1 MYGNI
6 NRENI
11 DPASKDRAWTLKEEA
26 AHYARHRT
34 EYAALRQAYLQDR
47 ISKEDLLKMRE
58 MIKDGRP
65 GEAMAMLDALMYG
78 RVLR

>member
-1 MYGNI
+1 M
-6 NRENI
+6 
-11 DPASKDRAWTLKEEA
+11 TVKEEA
-26 AHYARHRT
+26 AHYSRYRQ
-34 EYAALRQAYLQDR
+34 EYASLRKAYLEDR
-47 ISKEDLLKMRE
+47 ITTDQLKQMRE

>member
-1 MYGNI
+1 MS
-6 NRENI
+6 E
-11 DPASKDRAWTLKEEA
+11 SMTVKEEA
-26 AHYARHRT
+26 AHYSRYRQ
-34 EYAALRQAYLQDR
+34 EYASLRKAYLEDR
-47 ISKEDLLKMRE
+47 ITKDELVQMRG

>member
-1 MYGNI
+1 M
-6 NRENI
+6 
-11 DPASKDRAWTLKEEA
+11 DRRTLMEDA
-26 AHYARHRT
+26 AHYSRYRQ
-34 EYAALRQAYLQDR
+34 EYASLRRAWLENR
-47 ISKEDLLKMRE
+47 ITKDELVQMRE